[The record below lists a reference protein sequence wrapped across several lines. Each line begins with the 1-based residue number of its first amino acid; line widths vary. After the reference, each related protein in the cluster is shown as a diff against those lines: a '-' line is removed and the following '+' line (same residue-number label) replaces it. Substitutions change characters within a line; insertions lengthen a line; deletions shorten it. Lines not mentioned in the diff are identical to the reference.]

1 MHACYHRSRR
11 KIYARKGTDTAQ
23 NYRLGRD
30 SDLLVYDQPL
40 RRCVMSDA
48 VIVGIITAVAAV
60 VCQVIISMSGRSAA
74 QRERAE
80 SNRLIVYRLEQL
92 ETKVDKHNNV
102 IERVYELEKSSNVT
116 QEQIKVINHRI
127 SDLEEAAK

>member
-1 MHACYHRSRR
+1 
-11 KIYARKGTDTAQ
+11 
-23 NYRLGRD
+23 
-30 SDLLVYDQPL
+30 
-40 RRCVMSDA
+40 MSDP

-102 IERVYELEKSSNVT
+102 IERTYQLEKDADVFK
-116 QEQIKVINHRI
+116 EQIKEANHRI
-127 SDLEEAAK
+127 DDIEEALK

>member
-1 MHACYHRSRR
+1 
-11 KIYARKGTDTAQ
+11 
-23 NYRLGRD
+23 
-30 SDLLVYDQPL
+30 
-40 RRCVMSDA
+40 MSDA

-102 IERVYELEKSSNVT
+102 IERVYNLEKDADVIK
-116 QEQIKVINHRI
+116 EQIKVANHRI
-127 SDLEEAAK
+127 DDLEEALK

>member
-1 MHACYHRSRR
+1 
-11 KIYARKGTDTAQ
+11 
-23 NYRLGRD
+23 
-30 SDLLVYDQPL
+30 
-40 RRCVMSDA
+40 MSDA

-60 VCQVIISMSGRSAA
+60 VCQIIISMSGRSAA

-116 QEQIKVINHRI
+116 QEQIKAINHRI